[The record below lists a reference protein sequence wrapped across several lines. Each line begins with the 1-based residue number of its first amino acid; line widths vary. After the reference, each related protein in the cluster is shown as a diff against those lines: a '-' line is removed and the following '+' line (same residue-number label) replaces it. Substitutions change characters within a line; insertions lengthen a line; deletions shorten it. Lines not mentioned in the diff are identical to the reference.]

1 MKARF
6 VTQTLISTL
15 ALSGAIAF
23 KAEAAPIPTV
33 VAQLPTV
40 VPSGPTVVP
49 APRLPQPQATT
60 FSCVSNGSGYATTVS
75 NGVRQATLITW
86 NSTSFGPEYTP
97 QARCNS
103 VSQKFQTIV
112 NRNGGKL
119 GNLLLTIG
127 SINGQTVVCAV
138 NQGQYG
144 CNQENMLFTLN
155 QENTK
160 NPGAVLA
167 TLFQIGKY
175 GSGPVVRET
184 PELPE
189 FNLEEVVNQKLSN
202 SAQVVAPEQPYA
214 SPTEVP
220 SGNSGDSGF

>member
-6 VTQTLISTL
+6 VTQTLVSAL

-23 KAEAAPIPTV
+23 KAEAAPMPTV
-33 VAQLPTV
+33 VTQLPTV
-40 VPSGPTVVP
+40 IPSGPTVTP
-49 APRLPQPQATT
+49 APRPPQPQTTT
-60 FSCVSNGSGYATTVS
+60 FSCVSSGSGYATVVS
-75 NGVRQATLITW
+75 KGVKQATLITW

-97 QARCNS
+97 QMRCNN
-103 VSQKFQTIV
+103 VSQKFQTMV

-119 GNLLLTIG
+119 SNLLLTVG

-160 NPGAVLA
+160 NPGSVLA
-167 TLFQIGKY
+167 TLLQIGNY
-175 GSGPVVRET
+175 GSGPVIRET

-202 SAQVVAPEQPYA
+202 SAQVVTPEQPYA

-220 SGNSGDSGF
+220 SGNSGGSGF